1 MAKAKGKDKASE
13 KIEDSKGRLEALN
26 KALKEI
32 EKDFGKG
39 AIMKLGDKTDIKLD
53 VVSTGSILIDNALG
67 VGGLPKGRIIEIFGP
82 ESSGKTTTA
91 LHVVAEVQKAGG
103 VAAYIDAE
111 HAMDPVYAKNLG
123 IDIDS
128 LYLSQPDSGEEAL
141 EIADYLISSGA
152 IDLVV
157 IDSVAALVPKQEID
171 GVMGSS
177 HVGLQAR
184 LMSQALRKLSGTI
197 NKTKTVAIFINQ
209 IREKVGVTYGSPET
223 TPGGRALKFYAS
235 VRIEVR
241 KGTAIDAKVDG
252 KDEVVGNETNIKIV
266 KNKVAPPFKKVKV
279 DIMYGE
285 GISKTGEVLDLATD
299 YNIVKKSGSW
309 YSYGETRLG
318 QGKETVKKLLVE
330 NKELMSEL
338 ERKVRIKLGMI
349 EPETD
354 EEKVLAGKV
363 EENDTLVEEKI
374 VELTDEDLVDLLS
387 DDDM

>member
-309 YSYGETRLG
+309 YSYGDTRLG